1 MPFNRRE
8 FLAGMLPVASQ
19 LTGCASMQAVTEPS
33 PTVQVRPSLL
43 ASESDWSSLSDRC
56 KVDPDLDRFTA
67 ALLARARS
75 DVALPSLEHTLE
87 DGRLLGVSR
96 EFIRR
101 SLQWAF
107 AYRVTG
113 ERVFLDRAREEMLA
127 VAAFS
132 DWHPDP
138 YLDLAEMTTGMAIS
152 YNWLFSDLSADD
164 RAALRAAIVDKGI
177 AQARNGHRTFRSTNN
192 WNQVCIGGMVLGA
205 LAVEDDEPAL
215 AADLLAAAR
224 QGVLI
229 GLNAYRPDGV
239 YPEGPAYWSYGS
251 SYTVLLAAALRDTRD
266 GDWGL
271 LDAPGFK
278 RSAQFYAHAIGPS
291 GKYFDFADSNERQE
305 LPCAIVYLARELDQ
319 PALLTAKR
327 QMIRNGQGLSDR
339 FAPLSVLW
347 WPTKTGGN
355 TAPTSFSGQ
364 GAQPLAI
371 WRSSWSDPD
380 AWWFAIKAGGAA
392 HSHAHMDAGSFVLDL
407 DGLRWARDL
416 GMQDYGS
423 LESRGIDLWNMKR
436 NSSRWRVFRLSAEAH
451 NTLTLDGRAHSVRG
465 MATLRMVAEREALI
479 DLSSAL
485 LPGQVTRATRRAR
498 FLDDAVQLDDEL
510 LGARP
515 GSTVRWAMATE
526 AEIRLE
532 GTTAFLTQKG
542 KRLTVQFKGDAIQL
556 DVLDISA
563 PRQDFDQPNPNVR
576 QLVVSGK
583 PRADGSWNLGARFSR
598 GQALPGSLAGLR
610 PALAHFAGAGPHQ
623 AGHAAC

>member
-8 FLAGMLPVASQ
+8 FLAAMLPATAP
-19 LTGCASMQAVTEPS
+19 LAGCGSMQAGAESPPTEQ
-33 PTVQVRPSLL
+33 VQVHPPLL
-43 ASESDWSSLSDRC
+43 ASESDWSSLADRC
-56 KVDPDLDRFTA
+56 KADPDLGRFNA
-67 ALLARARS
+67 ALLARARN
-75 DVALPSLEHTLE
+75 DIALPSLERTPE
-87 DGRLLGVSR
+87 DGRLLPVSR

-101 SLQWAF
+101 SLQWAY
-107 AYRVTG
+107 AYRVTR
-113 ERVFLDRAREEMLA
+113 ERVFLDRARQEMLA

-132 DWHPDP
+132 DWPEH
-138 YLDLAEMTTGMAIS
+138 YLELAETTTGMAIS
-152 YNWLFSDLSADD
+152 YGWLFKDLSAGD
-164 RAALRAAIVDKGI
+164 RAALRAAMVDKSI
-177 AQARNGHRTFRSTNN
+177 AQARHGNRAFRSTNN

-205 LAVEDDEPAL
+205 LAVEEDEPAL

-224 QGVLI
+224 QGVSI

-239 YPEGPAYWSYGS
+239 YPEGPNYWSYGTS
-251 SYTVLLAAALRDTRD
+251 FTVLLAAALRGRKG

-271 LDAPGFK
+271 LDAPGFR
-278 RSAQFYAHAIGPS
+278 RSAEFYTHSIGPS
-291 GKYFDFADSNERQE
+291 GKHFDFADSIESQE

-327 QMIRNGQGLSDR
+327 EMIRKQQGLSDR

-347 WPTKTGGN
+347 WPTKTGGS
-355 TAPTSFSGQ
+355 ALPTSFSGQ

-371 WRSSWSDPD
+371 WRSSWSDPN
-380 AWWFAIKAGGAA
+380 AWWFSIKAGGAA
-392 HSHAHMDAGSFVLDL
+392 HSHAHMDAGSFVLEL

-423 LESRGIDLWNMKR
+423 LESRGIDLWNMKGD
-436 NSSRWRVFRLSAEAH
+436 STRWQVFRLSAEAH
-451 NTLTLDGRAHSVRG
+451 NTLTLDGQAHSVRG

-479 DLSSAL
+479 DLTPAL

-526 AEIRLE
+526 AEVRLE

-542 KRLTVQFKGDAIQL
+542 KRLIVQFEGKAIQL

-563 PRQDFDQPNPNVR
+563 PRRDFDQPNPNVR

-583 PRADGSWNLGARFSR
+583 PRADGSWKLGARFSR
-598 GQALPGSLAGLR
+598 G
-610 PALAHFAGAGPHQ
+610 
-623 AGHAAC
+623 

>member
-1 MPFNRRE
+1 MPFKRRE
-8 FLAGMLPVASQ
+8 FLAAMVPVAAQ
-19 LTGCASMQAVTEPS
+19 LTGCGSMQVITESP
-33 PTVQVRPSLL
+33 PTVEVQVHPPLL
-43 ASESDWSSLSDRC
+43 ASDTDWSSLPDRC
-56 KVDPDLDRFTA
+56 KTDPDLERFTA
-67 ALLARARS
+67 ALLARARA
-75 DVALPSLEHTLE
+75 DIALPPLEHRLE

-107 AYRVTG
+107 AHRVTR
-113 ERVFLDRAREEMLA
+113 ERVFLDRARQEMLA
-127 VAAFS
+127 AAAFS
-132 DWHPDP
+132 DWHPDT

-152 YNWLFSDLSADD
+152 YSWLFNDLSADD
-164 RAALRAAIVDKGI
+164 RAVLRAAIVDKGI
-177 AQARNGHRTFRSTNN
+177 AQARKGHKTFRSTNN

-205 LAVEDDEPAL
+205 LAVEEDEPAL

-224 QGVLI
+224 QGVFI

-239 YPEGPAYWSYGS
+239 YPEGPDYWSYGT
-251 SYTVLLAAALRDTRD
+251 SYTVLLAAALRDIKD
-266 GDWGL
+266 DDWGL

-278 RSAQFYAHAIGPS
+278 RSAEFYAHSIGPS
-291 GKYFDFADSNERQE
+291 GKHFNFADSNEGQE
-305 LPCAIVYLARELDQ
+305 LPCAIVYMARELDQ

-347 WPTKTGGN
+347 WPTKTAGN
-355 TAPTSFSGQ
+355 TAPPSFSGQ

-371 WRSSWSDPD
+371 WRSSWSDPN

-407 DGLRWARDL
+407 DGLRWAKDL
-416 GMQDYGS
+416 GVQDYSS

-436 NSSRWRVFRLSAEAH
+436 DSSRWRVFRLSAEAH
-451 NTLTLDGRAHSVRG
+451 NTLTLDGRPHSVRG
-465 MATLRMVAEREALI
+465 MASLRMVAEREALI
-479 DLSSAL
+479 DLTPAL
-485 LPGQVTRATRRAR
+485 LPGQVTQATRRAR

-510 LGARP
+510 FGARP

-526 AEIRLE
+526 AEVRLE
-532 GTTAFLTQKG
+532 GRTAFLTQKG
-542 KRLTVQFKGDAIQL
+542 KRLTVQFEGNGIQL

-563 PRQDFDQPNPNVR
+563 PRRDFDQPNPNVR

-583 PRADGSWNLGARFSR
+583 PRADGSWKLGARFSR
-598 GQALPGSLAGLR
+598 G
-610 PALAHFAGAGPHQ
+610 
-623 AGHAAC
+623 

>member
-8 FLAGMLPVASQ
+8 VLAAMLPATAPLAGC
-19 LTGCASMQAVTEPS
+19 GSMQAVVESPPTEQ
-33 PTVQVRPSLL
+33 VQAHPPLL
-43 ASESDWSSLSDRC
+43 ASESDWSSLADRC
-56 KVDPDLDRFTA
+56 KADPDLGRFNA

-75 DVALPSLEHTLE
+75 DMALPSLEHTLE

-107 AYRVTG
+107 AYRVTR
-113 ERVFLDRAREEMLA
+113 ERVFLDRARQEMLA

-132 DWHPDP
+132 DWHPDH

-152 YNWLFSDLSADD
+152 YSWLFNDLSDYD
-164 RAALRAAIVDKGI
+164 RAALRTAMVDKGI
-177 AQARNGHRTFRSTNN
+177 AQARKGHITFRSTNN

-215 AADLLAAAR
+215 AADLLAAAH
-224 QGVLI
+224 QGVFI
-229 GLNAYRPDGV
+229 GLKAYRPDGV
-239 YPEGPAYWSYGS
+239 YPEGPDYWSYGS
-251 SYTVLLAAALRDTRD
+251 SYTVLLAAALRGNNRD
-266 GDWGL
+266 GSTDRDWGL

-278 RSAQFYAHAIGPS
+278 RSAEFYAHAIGPS
-291 GKYFDFADSNERQE
+291 GKYFNFADSNEGQE

-319 PALLTAKR
+319 PALVTAKR
-327 QMIRNGQGLSDR
+327 QMIRDRQGLSDR

-371 WRSSWSDPD
+371 WRSSWSDPN

-407 DGLRWARDL
+407 DGLRWAKDL
-416 GMQDYGS
+416 GMQDYSS
-423 LESRGIDLWNMKR
+423 LESRGIDLWNMKPG
-436 NSSRWRVFRLSAEAH
+436 SSRWRVFRLSAEAH
-451 NTLTLDGRAHSVRG
+451 NTLTLDGQAHSARG

-479 DLSSAL
+479 DLTPAL

-515 GSTVRWAMATE
+515 DSTVRWAMATE
-526 AEIRLE
+526 AEVRLE
-532 GTTAFLTQKG
+532 GTTAFLAQKG
-542 KRLTVQFKGDAIQL
+542 KRLTVQFEGNAIQL

-563 PRQDFDQPNPNVR
+563 PRRDFDQPNPNVR

-583 PRADGSWNLGARFSR
+583 PKADGSWKLATRFSR
-598 GQALPGSLAGLR
+598 G
-610 PALAHFAGAGPHQ
+610 
-623 AGHAAC
+623 

>member
-8 FLAGMLPVASQ
+8 FLAAMLPATAP
-19 LTGCASMQAVTEPS
+19 LAGCGSMQAVAESPPTEQ
-33 PTVQVRPSLL
+33 VQAHPPLL
-43 ASESDWSSLSDRC
+43 ASESDWSSLADRC
-56 KVDPDLDRFTA
+56 KADPDLARFNA
-67 ALLARARS
+67 ALLARARN
-75 DVALPSLEHTLE
+75 DIALPSLEHKLE

-107 AYRVTG
+107 AYRVTR
-113 ERVFLDRAREEMLA
+113 ERFFLDRARQEMLA

-132 DWHPDP
+132 DWHPDH

-152 YNWLFSDLSADD
+152 YSWLFNALSADD
-164 RAALRAAIVDKGI
+164 RSALRSAIVGKGI
-177 AQARNGHRTFRSTNN
+177 AHARTGHITFRSTNN
-192 WNQVCIGGMVLGA
+192 WNQVCIGGMALGA
-205 LAVEDDEPAL
+205 LAVEEDEPAL
-215 AADLLAAAR
+215 AAALLAAAR

-251 SYTVLLAAALRDTRD
+251 SYTVLLAAALRGNKDSNRD
-266 GDWGL
+266 GNTDRDWGL

-278 RSAQFYAHAIGPS
+278 RSAEFYAHAIGPS
-291 GKYFDFADSNERQE
+291 GKYFNFADSNEGQE

-327 QMIRNGQGLSDR
+327 QMIRNRQGLSDR

-355 TAPTSFSGQ
+355 TASTSFSGQ

-371 WRSSWSDPD
+371 WRSSWSDPN

-407 DGLRWARDL
+407 DGLRWAKDL
-416 GMQDYGS
+416 GMQDYSS
-423 LESRGIDLWNMKR
+423 LESRGIDLWNMR
-436 NSSRWRVFRLSAEAH
+436 PGSSRWRVFRLSAEAH
-451 NTLTLDGRAHSVRG
+451 NTLTLDGQAHSARG

-479 DLSSAL
+479 DLTPAL
-485 LPGQVTRATRRAR
+485 LPGQVTQATRRAR

-526 AEIRLE
+526 AEVRLE

-542 KRLTVQFKGDAIQL
+542 KRLTVQFEGNAIQL

-583 PRADGSWNLGARFSR
+583 PRADGSWKLAARFSR
-598 GQALPGSLAGLR
+598 G
-610 PALAHFAGAGPHQ
+610 
-623 AGHAAC
+623 

>member
-1 MPFNRRE
+1 MPFSRRD
-8 FLAGMLPVASQ
+8 FLAAMLPATAQ
-19 LTGCASMQAVTEPS
+19 LTGCASMQAATES
-33 PTVQVRPSLL
+33 SQTVQAHPTLL
-43 ASESDWSSLSDRC
+43 ASETDWSSLPDRC
-56 KVDPDLDRFTA
+56 KADPDLARFTA
-67 ALLARARS
+67 ALLARART
-75 DVALPSLEHTLE
+75 DIALPPLAHTLE

-107 AYRVTG
+107 AYRVTR
-113 ERVFLDRAREEMLA
+113 ERVFLDRARQEMLA

-138 YLDLAEMTTGMAIS
+138 FLDLAEMTTGMAIS
-152 YNWLFSDLSADD
+152 YSWLFKDLPADD
-164 RAALRAAIVDKGI
+164 WTTLRAAIVDKGI

-192 WNQVCIGGMVLGA
+192 WNQVCIGSMVLGA
-205 LAVEDDEPAL
+205 LAVEEDEPTL

-224 QGVLI
+224 QGVFI

-239 YPEGPAYWSYGS
+239 YPEGPDYWSYGS
-251 SYTVLLAAALRDTRD
+251 SYTVMLAAALRDTQD

-271 LDAPGFK
+271 LDSPGFK
-278 RSAQFYAHAIGPS
+278 RSAEFYAHAIGPS
-291 GKYFDFADSNERQE
+291 GKYFNFADGNETQG
-305 LPCAIVYLARELDQ
+305 LPCAIVYMARELDQ

-347 WPTKTGGN
+347 WPTQTREN
-355 TAPTSFSGQ
+355 TAPTNFSGQ

-407 DGLRWARDL
+407 DGLRWAKDL
-416 GMQDYGS
+416 GAQDYSS
-423 LESRGIDLWNMKR
+423 LESRGIDLWNMKGD
-436 NSSRWRVFRLSAEAH
+436 SSRWRVFRLSAQAH
-451 NTLTLDGRAHSVRG
+451 NTLTLDGQAHSARG

-479 DLSSAL
+479 DLTSAL

-498 FLDDAVQLDDEL
+498 FLDDGVQLDDEL
-510 LGARP
+510 LGAGP
-515 GSTVRWAMATE
+515 GSTVRWAMTTE
-526 AEIRLE
+526 AEVRLE

-542 KRLTVQFKGDAIQL
+542 KRLAVRFEGKAIQL
-556 DVLDISA
+556 AVLDISA

-583 PRADGSWNLGARFSR
+583 PGADGSWKLGVRFSR
-598 GQALPGSLAGLR
+598 GQAR
-610 PALAHFAGAGPHQ
+610 
-623 AGHAAC
+623 

>member
-1 MPFNRRE
+1 MPFKRRE
-8 FLAGMLPVASQ
+8 FLAVMFPVAAQ
-19 LTGCASMQAVTEPS
+19 LTGCGSMPAMTESS
-33 PTVQVRPSLL
+33 PTVQVHPSLL
-43 ASESDWSSLSDRC
+43 ASEADWSSLADRC
-56 KVDPDLDRFTA
+56 KADPDLDRFTE

-75 DVALPSLEHTLE
+75 DITLPLLEHTLE

-107 AYRVTG
+107 AYRVTR
-113 ERVFLDRAREEMLA
+113 ERVFLDRARQEMLA

-132 DWHPDP
+132 DWRPDS
-138 YLDLAEMTTGMAIS
+138 YLELAEITTGMAIS
-152 YNWLFSDLSADD
+152 YSWLFNDLPDDD
-164 RAALRAAIVDKGI
+164 RATLRAAMVDKGI
-177 AQARNGHRTFRSTNN
+177 AQARNGHIAFRSTNN

-205 LAVEDDEPAL
+205 LAVEEDEPAL

-224 QGVLI
+224 QGVVI
-229 GLNAYRPDGV
+229 GLRAYRPDGV
-239 YPEGPAYWSYGS
+239 YPEGPAYWSYGT
-251 SYTVLLAAALRDTRD
+251 SYTVLLAAALRSNKGGNKD

-278 RSAQFYAHAIGPS
+278 RSAEFYARSIGPS
-291 GKYFDFADSNERQE
+291 GKYFNFADSNEGQE

-319 PALLTAKR
+319 PALLAAKR

-347 WPTKTGGN
+347 WPTKTAGN

-407 DGLRWARDL
+407 DGLRWAKDL
-416 GMQDYGS
+416 GAQDYGS
-423 LESRGIDLWNMKR
+423 LESRGIDLWNMKPD
-436 NSSRWRVFRLSAEAH
+436 SSRWRVFRLSAEAH
-451 NTLTLDGRAHSVRG
+451 NTLTLDGQPHSVRG
-465 MATLRMVAEREALI
+465 MATLRMVDDREALI
-479 DLSSAL
+479 DLTAAL

-510 LGARP
+510 AGASP

-526 AEIRLE
+526 AEVRLE

-542 KRLTVQFKGDAIQL
+542 KRLTVRFEGNGIQL

-563 PRQDFDQPNPNVR
+563 PRHDFDAPNPNVR

-583 PRADGSWNLGARFSR
+583 PRADGSWKLGARFSR
-598 GQALPGSLAGLR
+598 G
-610 PALAHFAGAGPHQ
+610 
-623 AGHAAC
+623 

>member
-1 MPFNRRE
+1 MPFSRRD
-8 FLAGMLPVASQ
+8 FLAAMLPATAQ
-19 LTGCASMQAVTEPS
+19 LTGCASMQAATES
-33 PTVQVRPSLL
+33 SQTVQVRPTLL
-43 ASESDWSSLSDRC
+43 ASESDWSSLPDRC
-56 KVDPDLDRFTA
+56 KADPDLDRFTA

-75 DVALPSLEHTLE
+75 DIALPSLEHKPK
-87 DGRLLGVSR
+87 GGHPLGVSR

-113 ERVFLDRAREEMLA
+113 ERVFLDRARQEMLA

-132 DWHPDP
+132 DWLPDI
-138 YLDLAEMTTGMAIS
+138 YLQLAEITTGMAIS
-152 YNWLFSDLSADD
+152 YSWLLNELSDDD

-177 AQARNGHRTFRSTNN
+177 AQARNGHITFRSTNN

-205 LAVEDDEPAL
+205 LAVEEDEPAL

-224 QGVLI
+224 QGVFI

-251 SYTVLLAAALRDTRD
+251 SYTVLLAAALRGNKD
-266 GDWGL
+266 GNTDRNWGL

-278 RSAQFYAHAIGPS
+278 RSAQFYAHTIGPS
-291 GKYFDFADSNERQE
+291 GKYFNFADSTEDQD

-327 QMIRNGQGLSDR
+327 RMIRKGQGLSDL

-347 WPTKTGGN
+347 WPTQTREN
-355 TAPTSFSGQ
+355 TAPTNFSGQ

-392 HSHAHMDAGSFVLDL
+392 HSHAHMDAGSFVLEL
-407 DGLRWARDL
+407 DGLRWAKDL
-416 GMQDYGS
+416 GAQDYSS
-423 LESRGIDLWNMKR
+423 LESRGIDLWNMKGD
-436 NSSRWRVFRLSAEAH
+436 SSRWQVFRLSAQAH
-451 NTLTLDGRAHSVRG
+451 NTLTLAGQAHSVRG
-465 MATLRMVAEREALI
+465 MATLRMVDEREALI
-479 DLSSAL
+479 DLTSAF

-510 LGARP
+510 FGARP
-515 GSTVRWAMATE
+515 GNTVRWAMATE

-532 GTTAFLTQKG
+532 GSTAFLMQKG
-542 KRLTVQFKGDAIQL
+542 KHLVVQFEGNGIQL

-563 PRQDFDQPNPNVR
+563 PRHDFDQPNPNVR

-583 PRADGSWNLGARFSR
+583 PGADGSWKLGVRFSR
-598 GQALPGSLAGLR
+598 G
-610 PALAHFAGAGPHQ
+610 
-623 AGHAAC
+623 

>member
-1 MPFNRRE
+1 MLFKRRE
-8 FLAGMLPVASQ
+8 FLAAMFPVAAQ
-19 LTGCASMQAVTEPS
+19 LTGCGSMQAVAESS
-33 PTVQVRPSLL
+33 PTVQVHPQLL
-43 ASESDWSSLSDRC
+43 ASETDWSSLPDRC
-56 KVDPDLDRFTA
+56 KADPDLGHFTA
-67 ALLARARS
+67 ALLARARN
-75 DVALPSLEHTLE
+75 DIALPPLEHKLE

-107 AYRVTG
+107 AYRVTR
-113 ERVFLDRAREEMLA
+113 ERVFLDRARQEMLA

-152 YNWLFSDLSADD
+152 YSWLFNDLSDYD

-177 AQARNGHRTFRSTNN
+177 AQARKGHKTFRSTNN

-205 LAVEDDEPAL
+205 LAVEEDEPAL

-224 QGVLI
+224 QGVSI

-239 YPEGPAYWSYGS
+239 YPEGPDYWSYGT
-251 SYTVLLAAALRDTRD
+251 SYSVLLAAALRGKKDD
-266 GDWGL
+266 DWGL

-278 RSAQFYAHAIGPS
+278 RSAEFYAHSIGPS
-291 GKYFDFADSNERQE
+291 GKHFDFADSNERQE
-305 LPCAIVYLARELDQ
+305 LPCAIVYMARELDQ

-327 QMIRNGQGLSDR
+327 QMIRDRQGLSDR

-347 WPTKTGGN
+347 WPTKTAGN

-392 HSHAHMDAGSFVLDL
+392 HSHAHMDAGSFVLEL
-407 DGLRWARDL
+407 DGLRWAKDL
-416 GMQDYGS
+416 GMPDYSS

-436 NSSRWRVFRLSAEAH
+436 ESTRWQVFRLSAEAH
-451 NTLTLDGRAHSVRG
+451 NTLTLAGQAHSVRG
-465 MATLRMVAEREALI
+465 MATLRMVDEREALI
-479 DLSSAL
+479 DLTSAF

-510 LGARP
+510 FGARP
-515 GSTVRWAMATE
+515 GNTVRWAMATE

-532 GTTAFLTQKG
+532 GSTAFLMQKG
-542 KRLTVQFKGDAIQL
+542 KHLVVQFEGHGIQL

-563 PRQDFDQPNPNVR
+563 PRHDFDQPNPNVR

-583 PRADGSWNLGARFSR
+583 PGADGSWKLGVRFSR
-598 GQALPGSLAGLR
+598 GQESALLLPRRLPGSVDRA
-610 PALAHFAGAGPHQ
+610 
-623 AGHAAC
+623 